1 MKIVH
6 RKRALHQ
13 KKLLRF
19 TDNGAKIA
27 LVKRNSN
34 RNLVLEGCRPCPL
47 FGGKLDNAA
56 IGHAQNWKFVNI
68 SQIVF
73 PPRLSAH
80 FINALRKNAGKW
92 PFFRK
97 IQ

>member
-1 MKIVH
+1 MSYEDYTQKA
-6 RKRALHQ
+6 RAPP

-47 FGGKLDNAA
+47 FGDKLDNAA
-56 IGHAQNWKFVNI
+56 IGNAQN
-68 SQIVF
+68 
-73 PPRLSAH
+73 
-80 FINALRKNAGKW
+80 
-92 PFFRK
+92 
-97 IQ
+97 

>member
-1 MKIVH
+1 MSYEDCAQEA
-6 RKRALHQ
+6 RAPP
-13 KKLLRF
+13 KKLLHF

-56 IGHAQNWKFVNI
+56 VGYAQN
-68 SQIVF
+68 
-73 PPRLSAH
+73 
-80 FINALRKNAGKW
+80 
-92 PFFRK
+92 
-97 IQ
+97 

>member
-6 RKRALHQ
+6 RKAHAPL

-27 LVKRNSN
+27 LVKRISN

-56 IGHAQNWKFVNI
+56 TGYAQN
-68 SQIVF
+68 
-73 PPRLSAH
+73 
-80 FINALRKNAGKW
+80 
-92 PFFRK
+92 
-97 IQ
+97 

>member
-1 MKIVH
+1 MSYEDCTQEAH
-6 RKRALHQ
+6 APL

-34 RNLVLEGCRPCPL
+34 LNLVLEGCRPCPL

-56 IGHAQNWKFVNI
+56 IGNAQN
-68 SQIVF
+68 
-73 PPRLSAH
+73 
-80 FINALRKNAGKW
+80 
-92 PFFRK
+92 
-97 IQ
+97 

>member
-6 RKRALHQ
+6 RKRALHK

-27 LVKRNSN
+27 LVKRSSN

-56 IGHAQNWKFVNI
+56 IGNAQN
-68 SQIVF
+68 
-73 PPRLSAH
+73 
-80 FINALRKNAGKW
+80 
-92 PFFRK
+92 
-97 IQ
+97 

>member
-47 FGGKLDNAA
+47 FGASLTMRQSGMHKIENPS
-56 IGHAQNWKFVNI
+56 I
-68 SQIVF
+68 SGT
-73 PPRLSAH
+73 H
-80 FINALRKNAGKW
+80 F
-92 PFFRK
+92 F
-97 IQ
+97 

>member
-1 MKIVH
+1 MKIMH
-6 RKRALHQ
+6 RKVHAPL

-27 LVKRNSN
+27 LVKRISN

-56 IGHAQNWKFVNI
+56 TGYAQN
-68 SQIVF
+68 
-73 PPRLSAH
+73 
-80 FINALRKNAGKW
+80 
-92 PFFRK
+92 
-97 IQ
+97 

>member
-6 RKRALHQ
+6 RKAHAPL

-27 LVKRNSN
+27 PVKRITN
-34 RNLVLEGCRPCPL
+34 RNLVLEGCHPCPL

-56 IGHAQNWKFVNI
+56 IGNAQN
-68 SQIVF
+68 
-73 PPRLSAH
+73 
-80 FINALRKNAGKW
+80 
-92 PFFRK
+92 
-97 IQ
+97 

>member
-1 MKIVH
+1 MKITR

-27 LVKRNSN
+27 LVKRITN
-34 RNLVLEGCRPCPL
+34 RNLVLEGRRPCPL

-56 IGHAQNWKFVNI
+56 TGNAQN
-68 SQIVF
+68 
-73 PPRLSAH
+73 
-80 FINALRKNAGKW
+80 
-92 PFFRK
+92 
-97 IQ
+97 

>member
-27 LVKRNSN
+27 PSSGSVTATWYLRVAALARF
-34 RNLVLEGCRPCPL
+34 

-56 IGHAQNWKFVNI
+56 TGYAQN
-68 SQIVF
+68 
-73 PPRLSAH
+73 
-80 FINALRKNAGKW
+80 
-92 PFFRK
+92 
-97 IQ
+97 